1 MKKHLLIALSILSF
15 QSIFSQDIT
24 YGIELGT
31 SVSTILELNPNSKG
45 YATTPK
51 GNGIYFGGFINYKIA
66 EKIGIYG
73 SLAYDNRK
81 SNFSID
87 ENNDLII
94 NHNYLTVNPSVKF
107 SLAKTY
113 NKGFYLRP
121 GIRYSFFLSAS
132 DKEDQFE
139 IVNNFNGVFAGN
151 IAFGFDINDYIG
163 LELCFD
169 YSLNDIL
176 NDTSSKQLSG
186 IFKANINLQKILE

>member
-1 MKKHLLIALSILSF
+1 MKKHLLIVLSILSF

-113 NKGFYLRP
+113 NKGFYYRF
-121 GIRYSFFLSAS
+121 RYKFIFYSNIFCKLIFALNIPLSCLEEVSFKMSLS
-132 DKEDQFE
+132 E
-139 IVNNFNGVFAGN
+139 
-151 IAFGFDINDYIG
+151 
-163 LELCFD
+163 
-169 YSLNDIL
+169 
-176 NDTSSKQLSG
+176 
-186 IFKANINLQKILE
+186 

>member
-1 MKKHLLIALSILSF
+1 MKKILLITLSILSF
-15 QSIFSQDIT
+15 QSIFSQNIT
-24 YGIELGT
+24 YGVELGT
-31 SVSTILELNPNSKG
+31 SVSTILELNPLNKS

-51 GNGIYFGGFINYKIA
+51 GNGIYFGGFINYMIA
-66 EKIGIYG
+66 EKIGVYG

-107 SLAKTY
+107 SLSKTY
-113 NKGFYLRP
+113 NRGFYLRP
-121 GIRYSFFLSAS
+121 GFRYSFFLSAS
-132 DKEDQFE
+132 NKDDQIE
-139 IVNNFNGVFAGN
+139 IINNFSGVFAGN
-151 IAFGFDINDYIG
+151 LAFGFDINDYVG
-163 LELCFD
+163 LELLLD

-176 NDTSSKQLSG
+176 KDSSSKQLSG